1 MSFYRI
7 FNVAQ
12 NVFRETLREQVLY
25 LVLLFGF
32 GLIATGTL
40 VPMFTYDSA
49 NKLIADVG
57 LAGIEVVGLIVAIF
71 VGTSLLNK
79 EIDKRTIFVLISK
92 PVSRGELILGKHLGI
107 SGILALLT
115 LVMAGLFV
123 GYLSLQGVV
132 LPLTAVLIACG
143 FIFMKLMLVAAI
155 AILFSSFTNALLATL
170 LTLVSYLFGNFTED
184 LKALGALVKDE
195 NIQRVTDALYLLL
208 PNLSR
213 ADLKNQAI
221 YGVLPQVGELL
232 NNGIYIFAYSL
243 LLLAIAILIF
253 ARREF

>member
-7 FNVAQ
+7 FSVAQ

-32 GLIATGTL
+32 VLIATGAL

-49 NKLIADVG
+49 NKLISDLG
-57 LAGIEVVGLIVAIF
+57 LAAIEVVGLIVAAF
-71 VGTSLLNK
+71 VGTSLINK
-79 EIDKRTIFVLISK
+79 EIDKRTIFVLVAK
-92 PVSRGELILGKHLGI
+92 PISRGELILGKHLGI

-115 LVMAGLFV
+115 LVMTGLFV
-123 GYLSLQGVV
+123 GYMGLRGVA
-132 LPLTAVLIACG
+132 LPMAAVLTASL
-143 FIFMKLMLVAAI
+143 FIFAKLVLVAAI
-155 AILFSSFTNALLATL
+155 AILFGSFTSALLATL
-170 LTLVSYLFGNFTED
+170 LTFVSYLFGNFTED
-184 LKALGALVKDE
+184 LKALGALAKDE
-195 NIQRVTDALYLLL
+195 NVQRITDTLYLLL
-208 PNLSR
+208 PNLAR

-221 YGVLPQVGELL
+221 YGVLPDLAELV
-232 NNGIYIFAYSL
+232 NNGVYIFAYSL